1 MRIVAVEAVDEILVL
16 VVDAAVAAMVMRL
29 LLLAEALLHSMVHV
43 TGNGTA
49 AGIDIRTSLHGLR
62 IHCDGVILIHFLRVE
77 YFLLSRLKLLPDS
90 YLFLQS
96 SFLMVFVLQVEK
108 VRNAFKFCSCR
119 KFFNLKVL

>member
-16 VVDAAVAAMVMRL
+16 VVDAAVAAVVMRL

-49 AGIDIRTSLHGLR
+49 AGIDIRTSLHGLS
-62 IHCDGVILIHFLRVE
+62 IHCDGMVLIHFLRVE
-77 YFLLSRLKLLPDS
+77 YFLLSPLKLPLDS

-96 SFLMVFVLQVEK
+96 SSLLFVLQVEE
-108 VRNAFKFCSCR
+108 VRNAFKFRSCR
-119 KFFNLKVL
+119 KFAKKFL